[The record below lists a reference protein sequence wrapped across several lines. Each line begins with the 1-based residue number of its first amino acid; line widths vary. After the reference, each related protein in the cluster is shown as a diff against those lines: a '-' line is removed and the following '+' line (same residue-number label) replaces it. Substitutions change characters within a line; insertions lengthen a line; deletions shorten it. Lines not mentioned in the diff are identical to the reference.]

1 MGDKVLNRI
10 VIKGFSAVVGIV
22 ALLGLM
28 AFYIM
33 TKGQLVDLTSSI
45 FWFGYVGLI
54 ITIIYGITLSLF
66 IEWLLRKS
74 QRSQVG
80 YNISFI
86 LYHVLVGTIIPILGN
101 IVSFFF
107 AAAHLLIQNGKTKEV
122 LFFFVWMVSLIV
134 TGVMLELKLTHNHN
148 MQMIDMTPFL
158 VLLIIGILVIGF
170 SAYLLLSGKWML
182 KVVIFLMST
191 CSVFLP
197 STMNLLEAHEEFKT
211 RYKQDPELAILH
223 DKIKD
228 RYSDLELDLISSN
241 DNVETLDLTIHK
253 TSVGFSIS
261 QIEKLINDIPVREAG
276 FSLQLYE
283 EEEFLN
289 ITVDLE
295 RKVTECEASNTE
307 ENICGE
313 LLRN

>member
-1 MGDKVLNRI
+1 MNRI

-28 AFYIM
+28 AFYFM
-33 TKGQLVDLTSSI
+33 TNGQLADLTSSI

-54 ITIIYGITLSLF
+54 LTIIYGITVSFF
-66 IEWLLRKS
+66 IEWLLKKS
-74 QRSQVG
+74 QRSKVG

-86 LYHVLVGTIIPILGN
+86 LYHVLAGTVIPILGN

-107 AAAHLLIQNGKTKEV
+107 AVAHLLIQNGKTKEL
-122 LFFFVWMVSLIV
+122 LFFFVWMVSLVV
-134 TGVMLELKLTHNHN
+134 TGVMLESKLTQNHN
-148 MQMIDMTPFL
+148 MQMIHMTPFL
-158 VLLIIGILVIGF
+158 VLLAIGILVIGF
-170 SAYLLLSGKWML
+170 STYLLLSGKWML
-182 KVVIFLMST
+182 KVAIFLIST

-197 STMNLLEAHEEFKT
+197 STMNLLEAHEEFNT
-211 RYKQDPELAILH
+211 RYKQDSELAILH

-253 TSVGFSIS
+253 HSVGFSVL

-283 EEEFLN
+283 KEEFLN